1 MKKCMLCPRG
11 CAVDRENGELGFCLQ
26 GSEMRVAR
34 SGLHFF
40 EEPCISGKHGSGTVF
55 FSGCSL
61 RCVFCQNRDI
71 SRSENLGKTVTVD
84 QLCEIMLSLESE
96 GAHNINLVTPTH
108 FADKI
113 AETLEKIKGRL
124 GIPVLY
130 NSSGYERVETIRRL
144 EGLVDIY
151 MPDFKY
157 YSSELSSEYS
167 SAPDYCERASEAIL
181 EMYRQVGKY
190 RFDGEGM
197 LSGGLLVRHLVL
209 PSCRKD
215 SIEVLRHLA
224 RLLPP
229 SDILLSVMSQYTPE
243 FALGCGYKNL
253 ERRVTSFEYSS
264 VVEEA
269 DRLGFEGFAQGRA
282 SASSVYTPDFK
293 NN

>member
-11 CAVDRENGELGFCLQ
+11 CAIDRTNGELGFCLQ

-113 AETLEKIKGRL
+113 AEALAKVKDALAFPCFT
-124 GIPVLY
+124 IPRDMRELRRSGDLRGLLISICPI
-130 NSSGYERVETIRRL
+130 SSIIRRSL
-144 EGLVDIY
+144 GESIPRRPTIAREPPRRFSRCTDRSGNIGLT
-151 MPDFKY
+151 
-157 YSSELSSEYS
+157 
-167 SAPDYCERASEAIL
+167 
-181 EMYRQVGKY
+181 
-190 RFDGEGM
+190 
-197 LSGGLLVRHLVL
+197 
-209 PSCRKD
+209 
-215 SIEVLRHLA
+215 A
-224 RLLPP
+224 R
-229 SDILLSVMSQYTPE
+229 E
-243 FALGCGYKNL
+243 C
-253 ERRVTSFEYSS
+253 
-264 VVEEA
+264 
-269 DRLGFEGFAQGRA
+269 
-282 SASSVYTPDFK
+282 
-293 NN
+293 